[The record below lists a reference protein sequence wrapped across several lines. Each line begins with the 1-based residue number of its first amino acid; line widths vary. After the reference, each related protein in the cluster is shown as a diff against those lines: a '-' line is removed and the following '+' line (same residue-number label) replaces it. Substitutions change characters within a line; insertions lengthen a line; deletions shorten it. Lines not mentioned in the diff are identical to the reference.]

1 MLSFSTQPKRVAM
14 RKPSI
19 LTLAIILM
27 LIVWV
32 ASIGLFFELYQ
43 HDPYSWAFPGK
54 ESDVSRSLFLA
65 RRDLYVQIGIV
76 SFIVTCVLGGVK
88 LFLRRRPRGSGCVS

>member
-1 MLSFSTQPKRVAM
+1 MSKS
-14 RKPSI
+14 SI
-19 LTLAIILM
+19 LTAAMMLM
-27 LIVWV
+27 VIVWLV
-32 ASIGLFFELYQ
+32 SIGLFLELSQ

-76 SFIVTCVLGGVK
+76 SFILACVLGGIK
-88 LFLRRRPRGSGCVS
+88 LFLRRRARSGTAS